1 MFCIKIIQSVKN
13 QLLWRRKMFEAM
25 MRLNLDE
32 MEALK
37 TALQLLSKKEQ
48 KLMESSG
55 KVSLS
60 ALYNKLQSSI
70 EVIQIRTLDEVAQ

>member
-1 MFCIKIIQSVKN
+1 MTEDFV
-13 QLLWRRKMFEAM
+13 RM
-25 MRLNLDE
+25 NLDE
-32 MEALK
+32 LEALK

-60 ALYNKLQSSI
+60 ALYNKLQSTVEHI
-70 EVIQIRTLDEVAQ
+70 ERTLLKVAQ